1 MAGSVTTA
9 TTTTLLEANKVLR
22 YAKQNGDV
30 GLEFRSLGRKE
41 DMTFIAFSDA
51 SFACRADNS
60 SQGGYIVAM
69 VDRATAE
76 GAEGHYNVVDWRSWK
91 LARISRSTLAAES
104 QAASEAADSLLFTC
118 TFWNLIWKPWLV
130 LNDLQTPKM
139 PVEPALIVD
148 AKALYDLLVKPEVQ
162 ASSGT
167 DKRTTI
173 EVLVT
178 QDKLACC
185 SAKTRWVSSEQQYAD
200 GLTKQTAAQLLA
212 ERLRTHMVKLKSDT
226 TFQAAKKKTPQ
237 ERQRNTK
244 MYAMKKPQRALQ
256 AMFAMCWTGSSATYL
271 DTTDNTTFTYNN
283 LYLGM
288 LKPLY
293 TAILAIVIG
302 LMVFGGWKIWNRA
315 DRAGQAAEEET
326 LREAS
331 TPAVSSAET
340 QTEMSAWEIVT
351 LREHFEEVR
360 RLEIT
365 MEEDMVPKY
374 VYESMMETHHR
385 ELDIYFTALN
395 DRLRAQEQ
403 QRSEEH
409 TSELQSRFG
418 NLVCRLLLE
427 KKKISKNGGSV
438 HSYVNVYRREVD
450 LF

>member
-1 MAGSVTTA
+1 MTEGERTALRGLLGGLQWPATQTAPWLQAPVSMMAGSVTTA

-30 GLEFRSLGRKE
+30 GLEFRSLGGKE
-41 DMTFIAFSDA
+41 DVTFIAFSDA
-51 SFACRADNS
+51 SFACRTDNS

-104 QAASEAADSLLFTC
+104 QAASEASDSLLFTC
-118 TFWNLIWKPWLV
+118 ALWNLIWKPWMV

-139 PVEPALIVD
+139 PVEPALVVD

-162 ASSGT
+162 ANSGT

-200 GLTKQTAAQLLA
+200 GLTKQSAAQLLA
-212 ERLRTHMVKLKSDT
+212 EKLRTHMVSLKSDT

-237 ERQRNTK
+237 EKQRNTK

-271 DTTDNTTFTYNN
+271 DTTNDTTNTYNDP
-283 LYLGM
+283 YLGTIKM
-288 LKPLY
+288 LF
-293 TAILAIVIG
+293 TTILAILIG
-302 LMVFGGWKIWNRA
+302 ILVMGGWKRWRS
-315 DRAGQAAEEET
+315 RGQVDTENLQEV
-326 LREAS
+326 S
-331 TPAVSSAET
+331 TPVTASVAT
-340 QTEMSAWEIVT
+340 QIDEWQGDLVT

-360 RLEIT
+360 RL
-365 MEEDMVPKY
+365 
-374 VYESMMETHHR
+374 
-385 ELDIYFTALN
+385 
-395 DRLRAQEQ
+395 
-403 QRSEEH
+403 
-409 TSELQSRFG
+409 
-418 NLVCRLLLE
+418 
-427 KKKISKNGGSV
+427 
-438 HSYVNVYRREVD
+438 
-450 LF
+450 